1 MRKRYL
7 TLIGNLFLLA
17 AGLGLMGCERELLPY
32 GSATDEARLSGEI
45 VFIAELPDKGQTKA
59 DVTTLSS
66 FNVACVTGSAGSE
79 AHAWTVNG
87 TSGST
92 GKYWPASNPGYK
104 FYASNAA
111 LTFNA
116 AGCTVAA
123 SNGTDVV
130 VCYKN
135 NPTYKSSNTLQFG
148 HVFGKIGNVTVV
160 PDTGFVSSDITNV
173 SITLTPKTGGT
184 YNLRTGAWSG
194 VATGSATGI
203 ANSTPGTK
211 TNTLYLVPGSYTVS
225 GSWSAKGNAL
235 SDSGSVTVTAGQQ
248 LNITIALGGELNI
261 EVNIPDYVMWSVD
274 VMRPEGIIWE

>member
-1 MRKRYL
+1 
-7 TLIGNLFLLA
+7 
-17 AGLGLMGCERELLPY
+17 
-32 GSATDEARLSGEI
+32 
-45 VFIAELPDKGQTKA
+45 
-59 DVTTLSS
+59 
-66 FNVACVTGSAGSE
+66 
-79 AHAWTVNG
+79 
-87 TSGST
+87 
-92 GKYWPASNPGYK
+92 
-104 FYASNAA
+104 

-148 HVFGKIGNVTVV
+148 HVFGKIGDVTVI

-173 SITLTPKTGGT
+173 SITVTPKTGGT

-211 TNTLYLVPGSYTVS
+211 ANTLYLVPGSYTVS
-225 GSWSAKGNAL
+225 GSWYAKGKAL

-261 EVNIPDYVMWSVD
+261 VTRISDPVMWSETVSN
-274 VMRPEGIIWE
+274 PENITWD

>member
-1 MRKRYL
+1 MRIRL
-7 TLIGNLFLLA
+7 LFFVWGPLLGAACLA
-17 AGLGLMGCERELLPY
+17 AVSCQRKPLGWDVAEAGLSE
-32 GSATDEARLSGEI
+32 SEI
-45 VFIAELPDKGQTKA
+45 VFTAELPDEGQTKA

-66 FNVACVTGSAGSE
+66 FNVACVMGSAGSE
-79 AHAWTVNG
+79 AHVWTVNG

-92 GKYWPASNPGYK
+92 GKYWPVSDPGYK
-104 FYASNAA
+104 FYASNAV

-135 NPTYKSSNTLQFG
+135 NPTYKSSNTLQFS
-148 HVFGKIGNVTVV
+148 HIFGQIGNVTVS
-160 PDTGFVSSDITNV
+160 PDTGFSASDITNV
-173 SITLTPKTGGT
+173 SITVTPKTGGT

-194 VATGSATGI
+194 VTTGSATGI

-211 TNTLYLVPGSYTVS
+211 ANTLYLVPGSYTVS
-225 GSWSAKGNAL
+225 GSWYAKGKAM

-261 EVNIPDYVMWSVD
+261 VTRISDPVMWSETVSN
-274 VMRPEGIIWE
+274 PENITWE